1 MKTRIARLFLPALLV
16 VLTIVFTDCSKQRIA
31 ANSYSSPDEFMYENR
46 PEEQEFEIDGDGDG
60 PIIGNQGTRLWL
72 DSSIF
77 MFTNGNAVSY
87 PITIKLIEVYT
98 PKDMMLYE
106 LPTVAQGNM
115 LVTAGEIRVRAF
127 KDGEELVLRPGRVYY
142 AQVPN
147 SDPVAEMSI
156 FYGQETGDI
165 LDWFD
170 NASSVS
176 SNPGIDSL
184 EWIAPNTDSIGGPFG
199 NPGIGYDLFVPT
211 MGWVNC
217 DYFYGMNPDSLTT
230 VSYESEDD
238 NLDNVV
244 IYLYFPNIGSIMQVY
259 GQQSGLVPIGE
270 PVISICVAMNSDG
283 NLAHHYEEFVITPDH
298 VVQVTMTEI
307 SEADLLALLAGL

>member
-1 MKTRIARLFLPALLV
+1 MKTRIARSFLPALLV
-16 VLTIVFTDCSKQRIA
+16 ALTIVFTDCSKQRIA

-46 PEEQEFEIDGDGDG
+46 PEEQEFEIDGSGSG
-60 PIIGNQGTRLWL
+60 PIVGNQGTRLWL

-77 MFTNGNAVSY
+77 MFTNGNAVAY

-106 LPTVAQGNM
+106 LPTVAQGNL
-115 LVTAGEIRVRAF
+115 LVTGGEIRVRAF
-127 KDGEELVLRPGRVYY
+127 KDGEELVLRPGRAYY
-142 AQVPN
+142 AQVP
-147 SDPVAEMSI
+147 SADPDPQMSI

-165 LDWFD
+165 VDWFD
-170 NASSVS
+170 NASSVN

-184 EWIAPNTDSIGGPFG
+184 EWITTNTDSSGGPFG
-199 NPGIGYDLFVPT
+199 FPGIGYDLLIPN
-211 MGWVNC
+211 MGWINC
-217 DYFYGMNPDSLTT
+217 DYFYAMNPDSLTT

-238 NLDNVV
+238 ELDNVV
-244 IYLYFPNIGSIMQVY
+244 IYLYFPTINSVMQVY

-270 PVISICVAMNSDG
+270 PVITICFAMNADG
-283 NLAHHYEEFVITPDH
+283 NMAYYYQEFVITPDH

>member
-1 MKTRIARLFLPALLV
+1 MTSRIARLLMPALLLV
-16 VLTIVFTDCSKQRIA
+16 MAFVFTDCSKQRIA
-31 ANSYSSPDEFMYENR
+31 ANSYSNPDEFMYNNR
-46 PEEQEFEIDGDGDG
+46 PEEQEFEIDGEGNG

-77 MFTNGNAVSY
+77 MFTNGNDVSY

-98 PKDMMLYE
+98 PKDMALYE

-127 KDGEELVLRPGRVYY
+127 KDGEELVLKPGKVYL
-142 AQVPN
+142 AQTPN
-147 SDPVAEMSI
+147 ADPVSQMSV
-156 FYGQETGDI
+156 FFGQETGDI

-170 NASSVS
+170 NASAVS
-176 SNPGIDSL
+176 SNAGIDSL
-184 EWIAPNTDSIGGPFG
+184 EWIAPNTDSTGGPFG
-199 NPGIGYDLFVPT
+199 WPGIGYDLAIPA
-211 MGWVNC
+211 MGWINC
-217 DYFYGMNPDSLTT
+217 DYFYNLNPDSLTT
-230 VSYESEDD
+230 VSYESAED

-259 GQQSGLVPIGE
+259 NQQSGNVPIGE
-270 PVISICVAMNSDG
+270 PVKSICFAMNSEG
-283 NLAHHYEEFVITPDH
+283 NLAYHYEEFAITSNH

-307 SEADLLALLAGL
+307 SETDLLALLAGL

>member
-298 VVQVTMTEI
+298 VVQVSMTEI